1 MRDRSKLIS
10 IEISDMAKKIYDQQP
25 HKGEF
30 VSEAIIEKH
39 NKGAVVTRQEFEELE
54 KKVNSIINRMGGEGV

>member
-10 IEISDMAKKIYDQQP
+10 IEISDKAKKIYDKQQ

-30 VSEAIIEKH
+30 VSDAIIEKADREQG
-39 NKGAVVTRQEFEELE
+39 NSLEDRVRVLEAEVKELRE
-54 KKVNSIINRMGGEGV
+54 RMGK